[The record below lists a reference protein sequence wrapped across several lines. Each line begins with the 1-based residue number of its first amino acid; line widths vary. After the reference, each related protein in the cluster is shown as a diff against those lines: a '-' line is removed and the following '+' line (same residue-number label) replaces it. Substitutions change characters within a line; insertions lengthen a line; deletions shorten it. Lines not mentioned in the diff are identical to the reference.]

1 VKVNSILLAYLAG
14 FGVACLPKHRVEED
28 IKAERLIRVLDQW
41 TPIVQDIYIIYP
53 SDRYL
58 SPKVRA
64 LLILCL
70 SK

>member
-1 VKVNSILLAYLAG
+1 
-14 FGVACLPKHRVEED
+14 VEED

-64 LLILCL
+64 LLIVFEQVS
-70 SK
+70 SKLPWLV

>member
-1 VKVNSILLAYLAG
+1 
-14 FGVACLPKHRVEED
+14 VEED

-64 LLILCL
+64 FIDFVFEQVS
-70 SK
+70 SKLPWLV